1 MVLWNSCNK
10 KVTIIRVLQKS
21 VLFMQVMLDS
31 CMQFNFHTIEHE
43 NKLSNLRIGRPRI
56 IRNEDLWRQAGQWL
70 IAEQIK
76 EQNLLVMQWGALRW
90 MCGQDPKGKCKRG
103 SQTLTHL
110 EAHKNVS
117 T

>member
-1 MVLWNSCNK
+1 MALWNSCHK

-43 NKLSNLRIGRPRI
+43 NKLSNLRIGRPKI

-90 MCGQDPKGKCKRG
+90 MCGQDPEGKCKRG
-103 SQTLTHL
+103 SQILTHL
-110 EAHKNVS
+110 EAHKDVS

>member
-1 MVLWNSCNK
+1 MALWNSCNK

-76 EQNLLVMQWGALRW
+76 EQNLLVMQWGTLRW

-110 EAHKNVS
+110 EAHKDVS

>member
-1 MVLWNSCNK
+1 MALWNSCHK

-90 MCGQDPKGKCKRG
+90 MCGQAPEGKCKRG
-103 SQTLTHL
+103 SQILTHL
-110 EAHKNVS
+110 EAHKDDS

>member
-1 MVLWNSCNK
+1 
-10 KVTIIRVLQKS
+10 
-21 VLFMQVMLDS
+21 MQVMLDS

-76 EQNLLVMQWGALRW
+76 EQNLLVMQWGGPEMDVWPR
-90 MCGQDPKGKCKRG
+90 PKGEVQERE
-103 SQTLTHL
+103 SDPDTLGGTQGC
-110 EAHKNVS
+110 
-117 T
+117 